1 MNNQQFDENF
11 IELIDN
17 TDADFEGFDIIPEPY
32 IEYDNKRISCSFTGH
47 RILSG
52 EERVS
57 LVPALK
63 STVLYLISLGVK
75 EFHCGGAMGFDTL
88 AAGVVFD
95 VSREHPD
102 IKLIL
107 ELPYENQSSKW
118 KDTDKRFYDFIKSK
132 AKEINICSGN
142 PKNKEEAVKA
152 LLMRNR
158 RMIDKSYY
166 CVCFMKDNKGGTAY
180 TVNYAKLHDLH
191 IINLAEQE

>member
-1 MNNQQFDENF
+1 MNKSDFDDIF
-11 IELIDN
+11 SDLAD
-17 TDADFEGFDIIPEPY
+17 DADMDFDGYDISSEPY
-32 IEYDNKRISCSFTGH
+32 TEYDNKRISCSFTGH
-47 RILSG
+47 RIISA
-52 EERVS
+52 EERIS

-63 STVLYLISLGVK
+63 STILYLISLGVK

-95 VSREHPD
+95 VSREHPE

-118 KDTDKRFYDFIKSK
+118 KDADKRFYDFVKSK
-132 AKEINICSGN
+132 ANEINVYSAN
-142 PKNKEEAVKA
+142 PKNKDEAVNA
-152 LLMRNR
+152 LLKRNR
-158 RMIDKSYY
+158 KMIDKSYY
-166 CVCFMKDNKGGTAY
+166 CVCFLKENKGGTAY